1 LKPHF
6 VQNAVKSTAANPRS
20 RGAKPLLNGGYS
32 KFHQSAARTLQFGR
46 SSGFCSLRNGDNN
59 EASMSKVTTVAACV
73 GTIALTC
80 AAILPARAADMPP
93 HYPPQYGAPQY
104 GAPQYGAPP
113 VAEGY
118 VEERYVYTEPA
129 PAYRPPAYVPVAPPV
144 VAYEP
149 APPAVVAVPEP
160 EPYYVPQRRVY
171 VDPGYGYVEPGY
183 RGPGPYY
190 AGYRYQRGWDNGYR
204 RW

>member
-1 LKPHF
+1 
-6 VQNAVKSTAANPRS
+6 
-20 RGAKPLLNGGYS
+20 
-32 KFHQSAARTLQFGR
+32 
-46 SSGFCSLRNGDNN
+46 
-59 EASMSKVTTVAACV
+59 
-73 GTIALTC
+73 
-80 AAILPARAADMPP
+80 MPP

-118 VEERYVYTEPA
+118 VEERYVYGEPA
-129 PAYRPPAYVPVAPPV
+129 PAYRPPALVPIAPPV

-171 VDPGYGYVEPGY
+171 VERGDGYVEPGY
-183 RGPGPYY
+183 RRGPGPYY
-190 AGYRYQRGWDNGYR
+190 AGYRYQRGWDHGYR